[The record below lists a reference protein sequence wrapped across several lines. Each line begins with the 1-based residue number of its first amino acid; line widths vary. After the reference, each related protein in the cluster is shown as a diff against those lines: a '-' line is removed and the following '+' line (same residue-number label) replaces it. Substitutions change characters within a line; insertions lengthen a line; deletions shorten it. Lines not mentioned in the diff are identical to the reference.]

1 MRGRLPVCFLCFLAL
16 SVPASLIVWFLSDVV
31 GSKCKI
37 VMAVCFMRFI
47 FSSSSH
53 GEDAAEAEQQPI
65 TAKDSKTHVVPP
77 PSQPSAPSV
86 KEEPEEP
93 EGPSVEPATSFKVS
107 SQPTAE
113 RTALSLE
120 PLLPSKPKRALGPEP
135 VLQPSKKPQQEGGDE
150 AKPPDVMDGGRESFI
165 NNKEP
170 VYEAEKQLWAAV
182 EETTADTGAERGVE
196 NNEITEERDE
206 KEHEEAGVIGG

>member
-1 MRGRLPVCFLCFLAL
+1 MFNELY
-16 SVPASLIVWFLSDVV
+16 
-31 GSKCKI
+31 
-37 VMAVCFMRFI
+37 
-47 FSSSSH
+47 FSPSSH
-53 GEDAAEAEQQPI
+53 REDAGEAEQQPI
-65 TAKDSKTHVVPP
+65 TTKDSKTHAVPP

-107 SQPTAE
+107 SKSTAE
-113 RTALSLE
+113 RTTLSLE
-120 PLLPSKPKRALGPEP
+120 PLLPSKPEPALRPEP
-135 VLQPSKKPQQEGGDE
+135 VFQPSKKPQQEGGDE
-150 AKPPDVMDGGRESFI
+150 AKPPDVKDGGRESFV

-170 VYEAEKQLWAAV
+170 VCEAEKQLWAAV